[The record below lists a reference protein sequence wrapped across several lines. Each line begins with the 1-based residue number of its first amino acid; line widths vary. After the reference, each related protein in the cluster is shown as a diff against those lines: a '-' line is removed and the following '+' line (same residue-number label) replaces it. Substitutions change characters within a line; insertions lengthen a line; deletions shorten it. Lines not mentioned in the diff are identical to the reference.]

1 MSDTE
6 SFAVVPSEF
15 AEGPVVPCPL
25 VRRSNGANVPFLEYR
40 PIHDAHLMKDGH
52 IKKQQ
57 QWERDNR
64 DRCIEAPH
72 FAEAEAWAAAE
83 ELRPPPP
90 PPGAPASAKPPP
102 PAPPRTPP
110 PGMAPR
116 GVDALAERLAN
127 MELVIVELQARIEAL
142 ELQLNGQQL
151 Q

>member
-83 ELRPPPP
+83 DLIQLLRCDKYW
-90 PPGAPASAKPPP
+90 GRYCIEARECIGRYGYKWKPPKHWF
-102 PAPPRTPP
+102 
-110 PGMAPR
+110 
-116 GVDALAERLAN
+116 
-127 MELVIVELQARIEAL
+127 
-142 ELQLNGQQL
+142 
-151 Q
+151 